1 MTNVIW
7 IGIAVGVFFAG
18 LGIGYAVFQSYNQPN
33 FATMTP
39 QQMQQMMSDPKLMSQ
54 WQQTMMNNP
63 QAMNEWMNTMM
74 QNPQAGQWMRGS
86 MMDNQQV
93 MQNWMTPMMNDPQ
106 LRQQMYDTMF
116 QHQQFMQGM
125 MSNQQFQ
132 NQWLGPMMGSQGT
145 MGPGM
150 MGTGMGGMMMGPNM
164 MMGTPIT
171 QESDILKT
179 ITNIENLL
187 DKVSTSYRDGNTNDA
202 LSYATT
208 VYLENYEYIEGSIAA
223 KDRPLMEKIELMLR
237 RDLRQ
242 MISTGEP
249 ANDVD
254 TQINSIKEE
263 LAKVKKL
270 F

>member
-1 MTNVIW
+1 MTNIVW

-39 QQMQQMMSDPKLMSQ
+39 QQMQQMMNDPKLMSQ

-63 QAMNEWMNTMM
+63 QAMNEWMNMMM

-86 MMDNQQV
+86 MMGNQQM

-132 NQWLGPMMGSQGT
+132 NQWLGPMMEGQGT
-145 MGPGM
+145 MGSGM
-150 MGTGMGGMMMGPNM
+150 MGSGMGGM

-179 ITNIENLL
+179 ITNIESLL
-187 DKVSTSYRDGNTNDA
+187 DKVSISYRDGNTNDA

-208 VYLENYEYIEGSIAA
+208 AYLENYEYIEGSIAA
-223 KDRPLMEKIELMLR
+223 KDRALMEKIELMLR
-237 RDLRQ
+237 RDLRH
-242 MISTGEP
+242 MINVGEP

-254 TQINSIKEE
+254 AQIDSIKEE